1 MADLS
6 FDCDAPNLLC
16 TETNNTD
23 DLTHQ
28 TDNQNLE
35 SNNVRSDT
43 LMGLFTFQIEEVV
56 CLMFERE
63 REHLPKDDY
72 LYRLRSGN
80 LDLSVRRE
88 ALGWIWKV
96 GWLIQKWGVWY
107 CLVLFIKCCIC
118 INFHYFLRH
127 YIRFV
132 QMVLRF
138 YSILIGIVVCFNS
151 WHSLNP
157 LLVSF

>member
-16 TETNNTD
+16 TETNNLDFDGLEFVVTD

-96 GWLIQKWGVWY
+96 G
-107 CLVLFIKCCIC
+107 
-118 INFHYFLRH
+118 
-127 YIRFV
+127 
-132 QMVLRF
+132 
-138 YSILIGIVVCFNS
+138 
-151 WHSLNP
+151 
-157 LLVSF
+157 